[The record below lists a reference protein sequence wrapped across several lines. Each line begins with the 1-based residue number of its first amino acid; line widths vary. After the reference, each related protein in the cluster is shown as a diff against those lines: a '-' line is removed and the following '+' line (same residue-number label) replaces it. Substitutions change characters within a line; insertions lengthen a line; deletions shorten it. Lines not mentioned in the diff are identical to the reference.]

1 MTLLALV
8 LVPTVAGLVAF
19 LIQTDRLRRVLLLVA
34 ALLHTGI
41 TLTTWFTPSPP
52 AVGGWLLLDAV
63 GQVFLSITS
72 ILFLATAL
80 YSLPY
85 LRRERHTTHTDFEE
99 GFLFADAPEA
109 RFTGCLLLFLAAMTL
124 VTESQHFG
132 LLWVAIEAT
141 TLASAPLIFFHR
153 HHRSLEATWKY
164 LLICSVGIA
173 LALLGNFFLAVAA
186 SGHGITSVG
195 LVLPDLL
202 HGASDLR
209 VAWLRAAFLLFLV
222 GYGTKIGLA
231 PLHTCFPDSHSAAP

>member
-52 AVGGWLLLDAV
+52 ALGGWLLLDAV

-85 LRRERHTTHTDFEE
+85 LRRERHTTHTTSER
-99 GFLFADAPEA
+99 GS
-109 RFTGCLLLFLAAMTL
+109 CLPIRL
-124 VTESQHFG
+124 
-132 LLWVAIEAT
+132 
-141 TLASAPLIFFHR
+141 
-153 HHRSLEATWKY
+153 K
-164 LLICSVGIA
+164 
-173 LALLGNFFLAVAA
+173 
-186 SGHGITSVG
+186 
-195 LVLPDLL
+195 PDLR
-202 HGASDLR
+202 G
-209 VAWLRAAFLLFLV
+209 
-222 GYGTKIGLA
+222 
-231 PLHTCFPDSHSAAP
+231 CC